1 MGRLDRGLD
10 DPRWVQPLLAMPT
23 YRIDLA
29 YDGTDFHGYGRQD
42 NVRTIQ
48 GDLETAL
55 FRITGELKTAVAG
68 RTDAGVHATGQVV
81 SFFVDEPLDTNRLQ
95 RSLNAQLGPEIA
107 ANAVTEVGDRFHAR
121 FSAVERRYRYR
132 ISNRSVHDPLT
143 ARTAWQV
150 QEPLDVEAMD
160 QAVGAFVGVH
170 DFASLCRKAPGRTTV
185 REVLATRWA
194 RTGDIVELSIGAVAF
209 CHQMVRSI
217 VTVSV
222 DVGKGRSLPRDV
234 PAILEARSRE
244 VVRGLAPPRG
254 LTLTAVVY
262 DESKGGAVP
271 SWVVL

>member
-1 MGRLDRGLD
+1 
-10 DPRWVQPLLAMPT
+10 MPT

-29 YDGTDFHGYGRQD
+29 YDGTDFHGYGRQN
-42 NVRTIQ
+42 NVRTVQ

-55 FRITGELKTAVAG
+55 FRITGEVKTAVAG
-68 RTDAGVHATGQVV
+68 RTDAGVHASGQVV
-81 SFFVDEPLDTNRLQ
+81 SFSVDASLDTDRLQ

-107 ANAVTEVGDRFHAR
+107 VTAIVGVSDRFHAR

-132 ISNRSVHDPLT
+132 ISNRPVHDPLT
-143 ARTAWQV
+143 ARTAWHV
-150 QEPLDVEAMD
+150 PEPLDVGAMD
-160 QAVGAFVGVH
+160 EAARVFIGVH

-185 REVLATRWA
+185 REVLNAHWA
-194 RTGDIVELSIGAVAF
+194 RTGDVVELSIGAVAF

-222 DVGKGRSLPRDV
+222 DVGKGRSRPEDV
-234 PAILEARSRE
+234 PVILEARSRE
-244 VVRGLAPPRG
+244 AVRGLAPPHG

-262 DESKGGAVP
+262 DDSNAGEVP

>member
-1 MGRLDRGLD
+1 MGRVDRRLD
-10 DPRWVQPLLAMPT
+10 DPRRLQPLLEMPT

-29 YDGTDFHGYGRQD
+29 YDGTDFHGYGRQN
-42 NVRTIQ
+42 NVRTVQ

-55 FRITGELKTAVAG
+55 FRITGRVKTAVAG
-68 RTDAGVHATGQVV
+68 RTDGGVHASGQVV
-81 SFFVDEPLDTNRLQ
+81 SFSVDQPLDTDRLH

-121 FSAVERRYRYR
+121 FSAMERRYRYR
-132 ISNRSVHDPLT
+132 ISNRPVHDPLT
-143 ARTAWQV
+143 ARAAWHV
-150 QEPLDVEAMD
+150 PEPLDVVAMD
-160 QAVGAFVGVH
+160 EAVRAFIGVH

-185 REVLATRWA
+185 REVLSARWV
-194 RTGDIVELSIGAVAF
+194 RMSDVVELSIGAVAF

-222 DVGKGRSLPRDV
+222 DVGKGRAKPEDV
-234 PAILEARSRE
+234 PVILAARNRE
-244 VVRGLAPPRG
+244 VVKGLAPPHG

-262 DESKGGAVP
+262 DDANGGAVP

>member
-1 MGRLDRGLD
+1 
-10 DPRWVQPLLAMPT
+10 MPT

-29 YDGTDFHGYGRQD
+29 YDGTDFHGYGRQN
-42 NVRTIQ
+42 NVRTVQ

-55 FRITGELKTAVAG
+55 FRITGEVKTAVAG
-68 RTDAGVHATGQVV
+68 RTDGGVHATGQVV
-81 SFFVDEPLDTNRLQ
+81 SFFVDAPLDTKRLQ

-107 ANAVTEVGDRFHAR
+107 ANGITEVGDRFHAR
-121 FSAVERRYRYR
+121 FSATERRYRYR
-132 ISNRSVHDPLT
+132 ISNRPVHDPLT
-143 ARTAWQV
+143 ARTAWHV
-150 QEPLDVEAMD
+150 PELLDVDVMD
-160 QAVGAFVGVH
+160 EAVGVLVGVH

-185 REVLATRWA
+185 REVLDAGWA

-222 DVGKGRSLPRDV
+222 DVGRGRSRPEDV
-234 PAILEARSRE
+234 PVILEARNRGA
-244 VVRGLAPPRG
+244 VTGLAPPQG

-262 DESKGGAVP
+262 DEANGGEVP

>member
-1 MGRLDRGLD
+1 MGRVDRRLD
-10 DPRWVQPLLAMPT
+10 DPRRFQPLLKMPT

-29 YDGTDFHGYGRQD
+29 YDGTDFHGYGRQN
-42 NVRTIQ
+42 NVRTVQ

-55 FRITGELKTAVAG
+55 FRITGEVKTAVAG
-68 RTDAGVHATGQVV
+68 RTDAGVHASGQVV
-81 SFFVDEPLDTNRLQ
+81 SFFVDAPLDTDRLQ

-107 ANAVTEVGDRFHAR
+107 TNAIVEVGDRFHAR

-132 ISNRSVHDPLT
+132 ISNRPVHDPLT
-143 ARTAWQV
+143 ARTAWHLP
-150 QEPLDVEAMD
+150 EPLAGGAMD
-160 QAVGAFVGVH
+160 EAAEAFIGVH

-185 REVLATRWA
+185 REVLSARWA
-194 RTGDIVELSIGAVAF
+194 RTGDVIELSIGAVAF

-222 DVGKGRSLPRDV
+222 DIGKGRSRPEDV
-234 PAILEARSRE
+234 PVILAARSRE
-244 VVRGLAPPRG
+244 VIRGLAPPHG

-262 DESKGGAVP
+262 DDSNGGAVP

>member
-1 MGRLDRGLD
+1 
-10 DPRWVQPLLAMPT
+10 MPT

-42 NVRTIQ
+42 NVRTVQ

-55 FRITGELKTAVAG
+55 YRITGDVKTAVAG
-68 RTDAGVHATGQVV
+68 RTDGGVHAVGQVV
-81 SFFVDEPLDTNRLQ
+81 SFSVDESLDTERLQ

-107 ANAVTEVGDRFHAR
+107 ANAITEVSDRFHAR
-121 FSAVERRYRYR
+121 FSAIERRYRYR
-132 ISNRSVHDPLT
+132 ISNRHVHDPLT
-143 ARTAWQV
+143 ARTSWHV
-150 QEPLDVEAMD
+150 PEPLDTEAMN
-160 QAVGAFVGVH
+160 QGVAAFIGVH

-185 REVLATRWA
+185 REVLDAQWT

-222 DVGKGRSLPRDV
+222 DVGRGQSLPKDV
-234 PAILEARSRE
+234 STIVEARNRG
-244 VVRGLAPPRG
+244 VVKGLAPPHG
-254 LTLTAVVY
+254 LTLMTVIY
-262 DESKGGAVP
+262 DESNGAEVP